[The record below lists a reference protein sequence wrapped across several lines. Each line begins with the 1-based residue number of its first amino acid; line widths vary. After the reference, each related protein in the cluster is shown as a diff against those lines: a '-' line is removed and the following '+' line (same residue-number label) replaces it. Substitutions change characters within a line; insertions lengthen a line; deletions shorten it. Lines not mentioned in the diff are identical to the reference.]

1 MSGLTVAVL
10 GCGTMGVAIVSG
22 VLSST
27 GEPESPNADTPSSSL
42 QLEPGSR
49 VTFSRFIACV
59 SREESA
65 RRLRKAWANES
76 RCDVRAGGNVE
87 ACREADVV
95 LLCVK
100 PQMASVRRGAWPP
113 RLTYRPS

>member
-1 MSGLTVAVL
+1 MANGLTVAVL
-10 GCGTMGVAIVSG
+10 GCGTMGMAIVSG
-22 VLSST
+22 VLSSSA
-27 GEPESPNADTPSSSL
+27 EPEANSADTPSSSL
-42 QLEPGSR
+42 QLDPASR

-65 RRLRKAWANES
+65 RRLRKHWANEP
-76 RCDVRAGGNVE
+76 RCEVRAGGNVE

-100 PQMASVRRGAWPP
+100 PQMASVRHARFVRG
-113 RLTYRPS
+113 

>member
-1 MSGLTVAVL
+1 MAGLTVAVL

-22 VLSST
+22 VLSSQASAGDT
-27 GEPESPNADTPSSSL
+27 DAPNGDTPSSSM
-42 QLEPGSR
+42 QLDPASR
-49 VTFSRFIACV
+49 VTFSRLIACV

-76 RCDVRAGGNVE
+76 RCEVRAGGNVE

-100 PQMASVRRGAWPP
+100 PQMASVRLSTAESG
-113 RLTYRPS
+113 